1 MDLEIVSHKIFIWKN
16 SDNINNSKTRTFQEL
31 LAARQ
36 TVINFEEV
44 RETFVGINEAE
55 AMKTYLD
62 MENSFIYN
70 VKTPINNDQAVN
82 KSYVDK
88 EITDSE
94 NA

>member
-1 MDLEIVSHKIFIWKN
+1 
-16 SDNINNSKTRTFQEL
+16 
-31 LAARQ
+31 
-36 TVINFEEV
+36 
-44 RETFVGINEAE
+44 
-55 AMKTYLD
+55 MKTYLD